1 MSTTPGR
8 QDASKPERL
17 PHASL
22 DRGTRIPKA
31 RKIINMIGMERFRS
45 ARRLLEVGCGAGV
58 ITNILAQHG
67 GEGLEVHAVD
77 VVDERVEKED
87 YAFRQVNGTALP
99 YPDGHFDIVISN
111 HVIEHVGDESD
122 QRQHLREI
130 RRVLAD
136 GGVAYLAVP
145 NRWRLV
151 EPHFH
156 LPLLSWLPRK
166 MGDRYVRLSG
176 RGERY
181 DCNPPSHAQAL
192 ALFASAPLAVDD
204 ITIGVIR
211 ETLAIERGSSAV
223 RMFDRWIPAFVPRL
237 LMPLMPTYV
246 FLLRK

>member
-1 MSTTPGR
+1 MSTTSGR
-8 QDASKPERL
+8 QDAPKQGRL

-31 RKIINMIGMERFRS
+31 RKIINMIGRERFGS
-45 ARRLLEVGCGAGV
+45 ARSLLEVGCGAGV
-58 ITNILAQHG
+58 ITNILAQQG
-67 GEGLEVHAVD
+67 GKGLEVHAVD
-77 VVDERVEKED
+77 VVDERVEKAG
-87 YAFRQVNGTALP
+87 YAFRQVDGTALP
-99 YPDGHFDIVISN
+99 YPDNYFDIVISN

-122 QRQHLREI
+122 QRQHLCEV

-136 GGVAYLAVP
+136 GGIAYLAVP

-166 MGDRYVRLSG
+166 VGDRYVRLFG

-181 DCNPPSHAQAL
+181 DCSPPSYAQAL
-192 ALFASAPLAVDD
+192 ALFASAPLAVED

-211 ETLAIERGSSAV
+211 ETLAIERGPSAV
-223 RMFDRWIPAFVPRL
+223 RVFDRWIPAFLPRL